1 MQLVAKKVANV
12 NKNINHPRF
21 FMRDLQEV
29 ERKEHG
35 MAKKPTRGQLP
46 AMEQREHGLK
56 RKPTMSEIMKME
68 RKEHVKGDSIVIGKG
83 YKGRARA
90 K

>member
-1 MQLVAKKVANV
+1 M
-12 NKNINHPRF
+12 NKNINHPHLYI
-21 FMRDLQEV
+21 RDLQEI

-35 MAKKPTRGQLP
+35 MAKKPTRAQLSV
-46 AMEQREHGLK
+46 MEQREHGLK

>member
-1 MQLVAKKVANV
+1 ML
-12 NKNINHPRF
+12 KNINHPHLF
-21 FMRDLQEV
+21 ALALSEI

-35 MAKKPTRGQLP
+35 LKKAPTKAQMQQ
-46 AMEQREHGLK
+46 MEKKEHGLK
-56 RKPTMSEIMKME
+56 RTPSMSEIMMME
-68 RKEHVKGDSIVIGKG
+68 RKEHIKPNGDVIIGKG

>member
-1 MQLVAKKVANV
+1 VLAARKKDADM

-21 FMRDLQEV
+21 FMRDLQNV

-35 MAKKPTRGQLP
+35 MAKTPTKAQLP
-46 AMEQREHGLK
+46 AMEMKEHGIK
-56 RKPTMSEIMKME
+56 KKPTMSEIMKIE
-68 RKEHVKGDSIVIGKG
+68 RKEHVKGNKVVVGKG
-83 YKGRARA
+83 YMGRAKA